1 MTQARQQPAGDVQG
15 TSPGDHEAEQRA
27 RTPEPEARTTEP
39 EARTTNPEARTT
51 EPEAGPAK
59 VEPEAEP
66 SSASVADAPSRRR
79 SWAGFTVDG
88 AAALVTWLVATP
100 LAVLLAWWADL
111 DPFTVAGVVMP
122 VGVGALAG
130 GILLAVALRRCTDVL
145 VGVAMGV
152 YAAWIALTMATTLH
166 GTPYG
171 YGMLAG
177 DAGRFVA
184 QANKYMYT
192 SGSADSFVKGLP
204 SEYPPLYPWIVGHV
218 ARLVDKP
225 AWQLFGE
232 MQIVV
237 MSLAVVLAY
246 VFWRRLVAAPVAFA
260 LVGLAPL
267 VFREP
272 SKDYEFV
279 ALLVY
284 APWVIMTFAGLPRR
298 RGGLHWLPAGIIGGL
313 LVLTYQAWLMFSALG
328 LLALILLTL
337 RVVPSKGR
345 YLLHLL
351 GVAVTAFVVS
361 SWYVIPLVSTM
372 VTGGQN
378 RLSDFWMS
386 GAIVDRPVVFPFLQ
400 PTVVGLIT
408 LVGLL
413 GMVWYR
419 RTTFWAQP
427 LLLIVAGCY
436 AYRVLFLLR
445 TAYDNHTGYLQYTE
459 TLIGMVLLTAGVLT
473 TVEAAP
479 GLWRRL
485 RATTVAPAGAAA
497 PPPGSAVAP
506 VGPVAAGRV
515 RGPERAV
522 LVTAVAA
529 LVAYAGM
536 QGWVDW
542 VPGPRG
548 IRDSVK
554 AAGGVTRGTDAHA
567 EPLPDG
573 SYPRFAPPAQY
584 LHGWMP
590 VEPIEKAVEKR
601 LGSNARPV
609 VLSYDQRLFAFL
621 PWYGYTATDR
631 VSANSLLRWDD
642 RYAEL
647 QKLSRVTDPAQF
659 AKASQATAFGPI
671 DVFVLKR
678 ASGDRYRWK
687 DVFFPAKAFD
697 PAVFDVQRV
706 PSNAVVVVRRP

>member
-1 MTQARQQPAGDVQG
+1 M
-15 TSPGDHEAEQRA
+15 
-27 RTPEPEARTTEP
+27 
-39 EARTTNPEARTT
+39 
-51 EPEAGPAK
+51 
-59 VEPEAEP
+59 
-66 SSASVADAPSRRR
+66 
-79 SWAGFTVDG
+79 
-88 AAALVTWLVATP
+88 VTWLVATP
-100 LAVLLAWWADL
+100 LAVLLAWAWDL
-111 DPFTVAGVVMP
+111 DPFSVAGVVMP

-130 GILLAVALRRCTDVL
+130 GILLALLLHRYSSVL

-152 YAAWIALTMATTLH
+152 YASWIALTMATTLH

-171 YGMLAG
+171 FGLLAG

-192 SGSADSFVKGLP
+192 SASADSFVKGLP
-204 SEYPPLYPWIVGHV
+204 SEYPPLYPWVVGHV

-232 MQIVV
+232 MQILV
-237 MSLAVVLAY
+237 MSLGVVLAY
-246 VFWRRLVAAPVAFA
+246 VFWRRLVTAPVAFA
-260 LVGLAPL
+260 VVGLTPL

-272 SKDYEFV
+272 SKDYEFI

-298 RGGLHWLPAGIIGGL
+298 RGGLHWLSAGIIGGL

-337 RVVPSKGR
+337 RAAPSKGR
-345 YLLHLL
+345 YLVHLL
-351 GVAVTAFVVS
+351 GVAATAFVVA
-361 SWYVIPLVSTM
+361 SWYVVPLVTTM

-400 PTVVGLIT
+400 PTVVGVIT

-413 GMVWYR
+413 GMVWFR

-427 LLLIVAGCY
+427 LLLLLASCY
-436 AYRVLFLLR
+436 AYRILFLLR

-459 TLIGMVLLTAGVLT
+459 TLISMLLLTAGVLT
-473 TVEAAP
+473 TAEAAP
-479 GLWRRL
+479 ALWRRL
-485 RATTVAPAGAAA
+485 RQSAASSSPLGTPAL
-497 PPPGSAVAP
+497 
-506 VGPVAAGRV
+506 AGR
-515 RGPERAV
+515 RAV
-522 LVTAVAA
+522 VVTAVAA

-542 VPGPRG
+542 TPGPRG

-573 SYPRFAPPAQY
+573 SYPQYAPPKEY
-584 LHGWMP
+584 LHSWVP
-590 VEPIEKAVEKR
+590 VRPIEKAVEKE
-601 LGSNARPV
+601 LGKDARPI

-647 QKLSRVTDPAQF
+647 QKLARVTDPAQF
-659 AKASQATAFGPI
+659 AQASRETAFGPI

-678 ASGDRYRWK
+678 ASGNRYRWK
-687 DVFFPAKAFD
+687 DVFFSPKAFD
-697 PAVFDVQRV
+697 PATFDVRRL
-706 PSNAVVVVRRP
+706 PSNVVVAVRKR

>member
-1 MTQARQQPAGDVQG
+1 MGAATGASSGGTEDGVAPDASSGSSERKAAPEQA
-15 TSPGDHEAEQRA
+15 TSPEASATHPAASPEDG
-27 RTPEPEARTTEP
+27 TPIATP
-39 EARTTNPEARTT
+39 
-51 EPEAGPAK
+51 
-59 VEPEAEP
+59 
-66 SSASVADAPSRRR
+66 RRR
-79 SWAGFTVDG
+79 SWAGFTLDG
-88 AAALVTWLVATP
+88 LAAVVTWLVATP
-100 LAVLLAWWADL
+100 LAVWLAWAWDL

-130 GILLAVALRRCTDVL
+130 GIVLALVLHRYSDVL

-152 YAAWIALTMATTLH
+152 YASWIALTMATTLH

-171 YGMLAG
+171 FGLLAG

-232 MQIVV
+232 MQILV
-237 MSLAVVLAY
+237 MSVGVVLAY
-246 VFWRRLVAAPVAFA
+246 VFWRRLVTAPVAFA
-260 LVGLAPL
+260 LVGLSPL

-272 SKDYEFV
+272 SKDYEFI

-284 APWVIMTFAGLPRR
+284 ASWVIMTFAGLPRR
-298 RGGLHWLPAGIIGGL
+298 RGGLHWLSAGIIGGL

-328 LLALILLTL
+328 LAALILLTL
-337 RVVPSKGR
+337 RAAPSKGR

-351 GVAVTAFVVS
+351 GVAATAFVVA
-361 SWYVIPLVSTM
+361 SWYVVPLVTTM
-372 VTGGQN
+372 LTGGQN

-386 GAIVDRPVVFPFLQ
+386 GAIVERPVVFPFLQ
-400 PTVVGLIT
+400 PTVVGVIALT
-408 LVGLL
+408 GLL

-427 LLLIVAGCY
+427 LLLILVSCY
-436 AYRVLFLLR
+436 VYRVLFLVR

-459 TLIGMVLLTAGVLT
+459 TLISMVLLTAGVLT
-473 TVEAAP
+473 AAQAAP
-479 GLWRRL
+479 ALSRRL
-485 RATTVAPAGAAA
+485 RTALPAASGSSTA
-497 PPPGSAVAP
+497 PPATSASSTALPAP
-506 VGPVAAGRV
+506 VLR
-515 RGPERAV
+515 RQRAV
-522 LVTAVAA
+522 VITAVAL

-542 VPGPRG
+542 TPGPRG
-548 IRDSVK
+548 VRDSVK

-573 SYPRFAPPAQY
+573 SYPQYAPPKEY
-584 LHGWMP
+584 LHPWVPIRP
-590 VEPIEKAVEKR
+590 VEKVVEKQ
-601 LGSNARPV
+601 LGKDARPV
-609 VLSYDQRLFAFL
+609 VLAYDQRLFAFL

-647 QKLSRVTDPAQF
+647 QKLAGVTDPAQF
-659 AKASQATAFGPI
+659 AQASRDTAFGPI

-687 DVFFPAKAFD
+687 DVFFSAKAFD
-697 PAVFDVQRV
+697 PATFHIQRL
-706 PSNAVVVVRRP
+706 PSNVVVAVRKP

>member
-1 MTQARQQPAGDVQG
+1 V
-15 TSPGDHEAEQRA
+15 
-27 RTPEPEARTTEP
+27 
-39 EARTTNPEARTT
+39 
-51 EPEAGPAK
+51 
-59 VEPEAEP
+59 
-66 SSASVADAPSRRR
+66 
-79 SWAGFTVDG
+79 
-88 AAALVTWLVATP
+88 VTWLVATP
-100 LAVLLAWWADL
+100 LAVLLAWAWDL
-111 DPFTVAGVVMP
+111 DPFSVAGVVMP

-130 GILLAVALRRCTDVL
+130 GILLALLLHRYSSVL

-152 YAAWIALTMATTLH
+152 YASWIALTMATTLH

-171 YGMLAG
+171 FGLLAG

-192 SGSADSFVKGLP
+192 SASADSFVKGLP
-204 SEYPPLYPWIVGHV
+204 SEYPPLYPWVVGHV

-232 MQIVV
+232 MQILV
-237 MSLAVVLAY
+237 MSLGVVLAY
-246 VFWRRLVAAPVAFA
+246 VFWRRLVTAPVAFA
-260 LVGLAPL
+260 VVGLTPL

-272 SKDYEFV
+272 SKDYEFI

-298 RGGLHWLPAGIIGGL
+298 RGGLHWLSAGIIGGL

-337 RVVPSKGR
+337 RAAPSKGR
-345 YLLHLL
+345 YLVHLL
-351 GVAVTAFVVS
+351 GVAATAFVVA
-361 SWYVIPLVSTM
+361 SWYVVPLVTTM

-400 PTVVGLIT
+400 PTVVGVIT

-413 GMVWYR
+413 GMVWFR

-427 LLLIVAGCY
+427 LLLLLASCY
-436 AYRVLFLLR
+436 AYRILFLLR

-459 TLIGMVLLTAGVLT
+459 TLISMLLLTAGVLT
-473 TVEAAP
+473 TAEAAP
-479 GLWRRL
+479 ALWRRL
-485 RATTVAPAGAAA
+485 RQSTASSSPLGTPAL
-497 PPPGSAVAP
+497 
-506 VGPVAAGRV
+506 AGR
-515 RGPERAV
+515 RAV
-522 LVTAVAA
+522 VVTAVAA

-542 VPGPRG
+542 TPGPRG

-573 SYPRFAPPAQY
+573 SYPQYAPPKEY
-584 LHGWMP
+584 LHSWVP
-590 VEPIEKAVEKR
+590 VRPIEKAVEKE
-601 LGSNARPV
+601 LGKDARPI

-647 QKLSRVTDPAQF
+647 QKLARVTDPAQF
-659 AKASQATAFGPI
+659 AQASRETAFGPI

-678 ASGDRYRWK
+678 ASGNRYRWK
-687 DVFFPAKAFD
+687 DVFFSAKAFD
-697 PAVFDVQRV
+697 PATFDVRRL
-706 PSNAVVVVRRP
+706 PSNVVVAVRKR

>member
-1 MTQARQQPAGDVQG
+1 MPQPRQGPAGLAAGSDRPDAG
-15 TSPGDHEAEQRA
+15 STAEAATSREGSVTERAPAEA
-27 RTPEPEARTTEP
+27 
-39 EARTTNPEARTT
+39 
-51 EPEAGPAK
+51 
-59 VEPEAEP
+59 
-66 SSASVADAPSRRR
+66 APRRR
-79 SWAGFTVDG
+79 SWAGFTLDG
-88 AAALVTWLVATP
+88 AAALLTWLVATP

-122 VGVGALAG
+122 VGVGTLAG
-130 GILLAVALRRCTDVL
+130 GILLALLLRRYSDTL
-145 VGVAMGV
+145 LGVAMGV
-152 YAAWIALTMATTLH
+152 HASWIALTMATTLH

-171 YGMLAG
+171 FGLLAG

-192 SGSADSFVKGLP
+192 SASADSFVEGLP

-218 ARLVDKP
+218 ARLLDKP

-232 MQIVV
+232 MQVLV
-237 MSLAVVLAY
+237 MSLGVVLAY
-246 VFWRRLVAAPVAFA
+246 VFWRRLTTAPVAFVLVA
-260 LVGLAPL
+260 LTPL

-272 SKDYEFV
+272 SKDYEFI
-279 ALLVY
+279 ALLVFV
-284 APWVIMTFAGLPRR
+284 PWVIMTFAGLPRR
-298 RGGLHWLPAGIIGGL
+298 RGGLHWLPAGVIGGL

-337 RVVPSKGR
+337 RVVRSKSR

-351 GVAVTAFVVS
+351 GVATTAFVVS
-361 SWYVIPLVSTM
+361 SWYVVPLVTTM

-400 PTVVGLIT
+400 PTVVGVIT

-413 GMVWYR
+413 GTVWYR

-427 LLLIVAGCY
+427 LLLLLVSCY
-436 AYRVLFLLR
+436 VYRVLFLLR

-459 TLIGMVLLTAGVLT
+459 TLIAMVLLTAGVLT
-473 TVEAAP
+473 TAKAAP
-479 GLWRRL
+479 VVWRRL
-485 RATTVAPAGAAA
+485 QPASQPTLATSV
-497 PPPGSAVAP
+497 
-506 VGPVAAGRV
+506 AGR
-515 RGPERAV
+515 RRAV
-522 LVTAVAA
+522 VVTAVAA

-542 VPGPRG
+542 TPGPRG

-573 SYPRFAPPAQY
+573 SYPQYAPPKEY
-584 LHGWMP
+584 LHSWMP
-590 VEPIEKAVEKR
+590 VRPIEKAVER
-601 LGSNARPV
+601 QLGKDARPV
-609 VLSYDQRLFAFL
+609 VLAYDQRLFAFL

-647 QKLSRVTDPAQF
+647 RELSRVTNPAQF
-659 AKASQATAFGPI
+659 AQASRDTAFGSI

-678 ASGDRYRWK
+678 ASGDRYRWR
-687 DVFFPAKAFD
+687 DVFFSAKAFD
-697 PAVFDVQRV
+697 PETFDIKRM
-706 PSNAVVVVRRP
+706 PSNVVVAVRRP